1 MYRKE
6 LTNSRLKKRYDIIGD
21 IHGHADAL
29 EKLLEK
35 LGYRKH
41 QGVYKHSTNK
51 AIFLGDFIDRGPDQ
65 RAVLDLV
72 MPMVN
77 QGYAM
82 SVMGNHEFNAIG
94 YATLDQA
101 GEPLRKHS
109 VKNNKQH
116 SAFLEAYPLAEERQV
131 IIDWFKTL
139 PLYIETESIR
149 VVHANWND
157 RAIQILDNY
166 LDNNQRLKDDAYD
179 RASAKESELYHAVE
193 TVLKG
198 PEVRLP
204 DGVFFSDNDGIVR
217 TKARVNWWVPQE
229 SLLEEKLQLGSELKN
244 EQNLKAMALDDGVNY
259 DSKAKPLFVGHYWLK
274 DEIPKPLSG
283 NSVCVD
289 YSIAKSGKL
298 VAYQW
303 QGEEVLNESQFVW

>member
-1 MYRKE
+1 MKFFFVCSNSNETLSAKQKLIDAYGQNIMYGHTHDLQRHTKTVAGGTLSAWSLGCLKDIE
-6 LTNSRLKKRYDIIGD
+6 ADEDWLRGLLTNWN
-21 IHGHADAL
+21 HAFA
-29 EKLLEK
+29 
-35 LGYRKH
+35 
-41 QGVYKHSTNK
+41 
-51 AIFLGDFIDRGPDQ
+51 
-65 RAVLDLV
+65 
-72 MPMVN
+72 
-77 QGYAM
+77 
-82 SVMGNHEFNAIG
+82 
-94 YATLDQA
+94 
-101 GEPLRKHS
+101 
-109 VKNNKQH
+109 
-116 SAFLEAYPLAEERQV
+116 

-139 PLYIETESIR
+139 PLYIETEYIR

-157 RAIQILDNY
+157 RAIQILDKY
-166 LDNNQRLKDDAYD
+166 LDNNQRLKDDAYSH
-179 RASAKESELYHAVE
+179 ASAKESELYHAVE

-198 PEVRLP
+198 PEVTLP
-204 DGVFFSDNDGIVR
+204 DGVSFSDNDGIVR
-217 TKARVNWWVPQE
+217 TKARVNWWTPKE

-274 DEIPKPLSG
+274 DEIPKPLSV